1 MAPEVRWQASS
12 AAARSGGDIR
22 ASDQDTVE
30 SLLRKLIRRIEESER
45 RYAEAL
51 DELQA
56 RLGHVSYRA
65 AVTEVI
71 GTPEETATLERL
83 RLQLSALARR
93 LEQPPEPPA
102 EIERLSSLDK
112 ALAEVNAVSAGLAV
126 AEPDWFASS
135 RPSPSAPAAEAE
147 PAFSPS
153 QPESKPSDASPSL
166 GFPPVSEEPA
176 DFDRRLIEMAQRLER
191 SIGEAMP
198 ATAIEI
204 LNTRMEEISARF
216 QAALEQ
222 TPKLETLRHIER
234 QVADMG
240 QQLGRAE
247 QHIARIGA
255 VEDKLQKLIERIDA
269 APAQMERAA
278 SKAAQETARLVGE
291 TGLDKPSAAERLD
304 ALHRDIVAMNERNT
318 TTDDRLV
325 DSLVAMH
332 DSLKGLMRQGEQDR
346 AWAMAAP
353 QAQLR
358 MGRTP
363 NEPAPVTFAPP
374 APPVPTPPAT
384 KTAPSFG
391 LAKRAPSSEEASAE
405 RSLRGSAFIRDID
418 STEDLVAAARR
429 AAQAAA
435 ARAEERDALRLRRAL
450 ANEPKRAT
458 DEPGRH
464 KVSLL
469 MVVAA
474 LLLMISAALL
484 VTRLKLKPDLYVPPP
499 AAEQSLPAPAA
510 EAPPVP
516 EAPFQPE
523 VTPNPEADPAPP
535 AAAAPRTAPESEPEA
550 PTPAPAAPRAIT
562 PSANPVEIQAAP
574 PVRLGDVRGDGE
586 AIPEPVS
593 LRSDGGQSL
602 PPGLSVTVIEAN

>member
-12 AAARSGGDIR
+12 AAARSGSDIP

-30 SLLRKLIRRIEESER
+30 SLLRRLIRRIEESER

-56 RLGHVSYRA
+56 RLGHVSYSA

-71 GTPEETATLERL
+71 GTPEETETLERL

-93 LEQPPEPPA
+93 LEQRPEPQ
-102 EIERLSSLDK
+102 
-112 ALAEVNAVSAGLAV
+112 AEVNAVSAGLAV
-126 AEPDWFASS
+126 PEPDWFASS
-135 RPSPSAPAAEAE
+135 RPSPRPPAAEPE

-153 QPESKPSDASPSL
+153 QPESITSDASPSL
-166 GFPPVSEEPA
+166 GFPPVSEEQA

-198 ATAIEI
+198 AAAIET

-318 TTDDRLV
+318 ATDDHLV

-332 DSLKGLMRQGEQDR
+332 DSLKGLMRQGEQNR

-384 KTAPSFG
+384 ETAPSFE

-405 RSLRGSAFIRDID
+405 RSLRGPAFIRDID

-435 ARAEERDALRLRRAL
+435 ARAEERDALRLRPAL
-450 ANEPKRAT
+450 ANELKRAT

-484 VTRLKLKPDLYVPPP
+484 VTRLKLKPDFYVPPP
-499 AAEQSLPAPAA
+499 AAEQRLPAPAE
-510 EAPPVP
+510 EAPAVP

-535 AAAAPRTAPESEPEA
+535 AAAAPGTAPESEPEA

-562 PSANPVEIQAAP
+562 PSANPVHIQAAP
-574 PVRLGDVRGDGE
+574 PVRTRRRPRRWRGHTG
-586 AIPEPVS
+586 A
-593 LRSDGGQSL
+593 GF
-602 PPGLSVTVIEAN
+602 A

>member
-12 AAARSGGDIR
+12 AAARSGSDIP

-30 SLLRKLIRRIEESER
+30 SLLRRLIRRIEESER

-56 RLGHVSYRA
+56 RLGHVSYSA

-71 GTPEETATLERL
+71 GTPEETETLERL

-102 EIERLSSLDK
+102 EIERLSPLDK

-135 RPSPSAPAAEAE
+135 RPSPSAPAAEPE

-153 QPESKPSDASPSL
+153 QLESITSDASPSL
-166 GFPPVSEEPA
+166 GFPPVSEEQA
-176 DFDRRLIEMAQRLER
+176 VFDRRLIEMAQRLER

-198 ATAIEI
+198 ATAIET

-318 TTDDRLV
+318 ATDDRLV

-384 KTAPSFG
+384 ETAPSFG

-405 RSLRGSAFIRDID
+405 RSLRGPAFIRDIN

-435 ARAEERDALRLRRAL
+435 ARAEERDALRLRPAL

-484 VTRLKLKPDLYVPPP
+484 VTRLKLKPDFYVPPP

-510 EAPPVP
+510 EAPAVP

-535 AAAAPRTAPESEPEA
+535 AAAAPGTAPESEPEA

-562 PSANPVEIQAAP
+562 PSANPVHIQAAP
-574 PVRLGDVRGDGE
+574 PVQLGDARGDGE